1 MPQPTVRNGDAASP
15 PIDVARP
22 ELSRVAD
29 VVVQTLAELGVDT
42 FYGIPGGSIASVYD
56 ALVDHPE
63 LKVINTRHETGAT
76 FMAMGHSRVGGSL
89 PCVLMT
95 SGPGI
100 TNALTGLAA
109 ASADGVPLIAIG
121 GEVPKRNF

>member
-1 MPQPTVRNGDAASP
+1 MALQLRSVESESP
-15 PIDVARP
+15 HSQGKR
-22 ELSRVAD
+22 RVAD
-29 VVVQTLAELGVDT
+29 VVLDTLMELGVDT
-42 FYGIPGGSIASVYD
+42 FYGIPGGAIASVYD
-56 ALVDHPE
+56 GLCDKPKAR
-63 LKVINTRHETGAT
+63 VINTKHETGAV

-109 ASADGVPLIAIG
+109 ANA
-121 GEVPKRNF
+121 